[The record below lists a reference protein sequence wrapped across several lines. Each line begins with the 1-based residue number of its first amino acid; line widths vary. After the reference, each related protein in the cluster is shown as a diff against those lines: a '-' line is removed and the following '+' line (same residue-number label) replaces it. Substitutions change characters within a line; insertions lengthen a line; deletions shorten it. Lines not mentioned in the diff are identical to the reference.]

1 MDLAHIHPAAVL
13 ECIVV
18 LFQVIGVT
26 GLCLSRLAPGT
37 QWARRGKITF
47 VVALVGLGVAGALCS
62 QHDSAF
68 TLFAGGSLTALL
80 IGMTI
85 GSHPADPSF
94 SADDHVGHELTLGY

>member
-1 MDLAHIHPAAVL
+1 MDLTHIHPAAVL

-26 GLCLSRLAPGT
+26 GLCLSRLAQET
-37 QWARRGKITF
+37 RWAQFGKITF
-47 VVALVGLGVAGALCS
+47 AVALIGLGVAGSLCS
-62 QHDSAF
+62 RHDSAF

-85 GSHPADPSF
+85 GSNPADPPS
-94 SADDHVGHELTLGY
+94 SADDHLSHELTLSY